1 MPIMKRLHARLLALF
16 IAGTCTAPGALAQRL
31 YDVEIIVFSHN
42 TGQDLGE
49 TWQQPVDGAGRARGQ
64 FQDNR
69 FTELSSSRYR
79 LEPVRYSLQSE
90 GAYTVLFHR
99 AWRQQAS
106 SPSNIADYPLH
117 SFSNE
122 ANSSVEGA
130 ISLVR
135 GRYLHLDVDL
145 LLMKAAGG
153 APGQY
158 SDGPGNTPAYRLR
171 EKRRIKSSE
180 LQYFDHPRFGL
191 IAMVTPYSESQP
203 ATEAVPAEP
212 AEPAAMPDAETAVPQ
227 P

>member
-1 MPIMKRLHARLLALF
+1 MPIMKRLRSRLLVF
-16 IAGTCTAPGALAQRL
+16 IVASTCFAPGAFAQRL

-42 TGQDLGE
+42 TGHDQGE
-49 TWQQPVDGAGRARGQ
+49 TWQQPGDGAGRATGQ

-79 LEPVRYSLQSE
+79 LGPVRYSLQAD

-106 SPSNIADYPLH
+106 SPSNVADYPLH
-117 SFSNE
+117 SFSNDT
-122 ANSSVEGA
+122 NSSVDGA

-145 LLMKAAGG
+145 LLMHASGG

-158 SDGPGNTPAYRLR
+158 SDGPGSTPAYRLR

-191 IAMVTPYSESQP
+191 VAMVTPVSAPKP
-203 ATEAVPAEP
+203 ATETTPAEP
-212 AEPAAMPDAETAVPQ
+212 PATPGDTTEAPQ

>member
-1 MPIMKRLHARLLALF
+1 MPILKRLHTRLLAFF
-16 IAGTCTAPGALAQRL
+16 IAGICAAPGAYAQRL
-31 YDVEIIVFSHN
+31 YDVEIIVFTHN
-42 TGQDLGE
+42 TGQDQGE

-79 LEPVRYSLQSE
+79 LGPVRYSLQAD

-106 SPSNIADYPLH
+106 SPSSVADYPLH
-117 SFSNE
+117 SFSNDT
-122 ANSSVEGA
+122 NSSIEGA

-145 LLMKAAGG
+145 LLMNAAGG

-191 IAMVTPYSESQP
+191 VAMVTPYSAPKP
-203 ATEAVPAEP
+203 AAEATPAES
-212 AEPAAMPDAETAVPQ
+212 AEPAATPDATTAAPQ

>member
-1 MPIMKRLHARLLALF
+1 MPTLKRLHSRLLVLIITSACLV
-16 IAGTCTAPGALAQRL
+16 PGALAQRL

-42 TGQDLGE
+42 TGHDQGE
-49 TWQQPVDGAGRARGQ
+49 TWRQPVDGAGRARGQ

-69 FTELSSSRYR
+69 FTELSSSRYK
-79 LEPVRYSLQSE
+79 LGPVRYSLQAD
-90 GAYTVLFHR
+90 GGYTVLFHR

-106 SPSNIADYPLH
+106 SPSNVADYPLH

-122 ANSSVEGA
+122 TSSSVDGA

-145 LLMKAAGG
+145 LLMHAAGG

-158 SDGPGNTPAYRLR
+158 SDGPGSTPAYRLH

-191 IAMVTPYSESQP
+191 VAMVTPVSAPQP
-203 ATEAVPAEP
+203 ATEATPAEP
-212 AEPAAMPDAETAVPQ
+212 AVPSAAPEDTTSAPQ